1 VASYGKTRLGIALT
15 ATGGEAALV
24 RLRGKRR
31 KPKLLASAQSDVA
44 LGRFEAGDPD
54 IFASVFKELAKGLPN
69 DVRRADM
76 PVFVSLPDALVREDV
91 LQFADFPQ
99 DVIEAQDL
107 IRLRLLR
114 DGDGALQDPICTY
127 QVIARGDR
135 VTVRTRSIERSLRDA
150 VEAGARAGGLHISRM
165 DGWFGFASA
174 ALDGVA
180 DNGACVL
187 SDGQSWSLACWAPDT
202 PEGFYESGWIDS
214 SGDALG
220 ERTTRLVQ
228 SFALRH
234 KTKALTL
241 VAAAPTA
248 LLPQLSSDIF
258 GKTIDGTEVL
268 AAAPTPAQ
276 GVAQWG

>member
-31 KPKLLASAQSDVA
+31 KPKLLASARSEVV
-44 LGRFEAGDPD
+44 LGRFDAGDPD
-54 IFASVFKELAKGLPN
+54 VFASVFKELAKGLPN

-91 LQFADFPQ
+91 LQFSDFPE
-99 DVIEAQDL
+99 DAKEAQDL

-114 DGDGALQDPICTY
+114 DGDGALNDPVCTY

-135 VTVRTRSIERSLRDA
+135 VTVRTRSIERGLRDA
-150 VEAGARAGGLHISRM
+150 VEAGAGAGGLHVSRM
-165 DGWFGFASA
+165 DGWFGYASV

-180 DNGACVL
+180 DNGACVM
-187 SDGQSWSLACWAPDT
+187 SDGQSWSLACWASDT
-202 PEGFYESGWIDS
+202 PEGFYESGWIGVAS
-214 SGDALG
+214 DALG

-248 LLPQLSSDIF
+248 LLPQLQPDIL
-258 GKTIDGTEVL
+258 GNTLAGTEVFS
-268 AAAPTPAQ
+268 AAPTQAH